1 MHGSHITAVSPFG
14 QDPLQSNSSLISQRE
29 AEFYVQYPSFAD
41 IFHATVNDNYGLF
54 RAGLLHFIAITENLK
69 MLL

>member
-14 QDPLQSNSSLISQRE
+14 RDPLQSNSSLISQGE
-29 AEFYVQYPSFAD
+29 AEFHAQYPSFAD
-41 IFHATVNDNYGLF
+41 IFHATVNGLF
-54 RAGLLHFIAITENLK
+54 RVGLLHFIAITENVK